1 MIMVKE
7 HLCIQA
13 AQVGR
18 SALLLNGCDLGQV
31 ASPVCVCLLTCKV
44 KIIKMP
50 TLKGVQ
56 NEDNNNIC
64 FLGL

>member
-1 MIMVKE
+1 MVKE

-31 ASPVCVCLLTCKV
+31 AYPVCAVYSPVKW
-44 KIIKMP
+44 K
-50 TLKGVQ
+50 
-56 NEDNNNIC
+56 
-64 FLGL
+64 

>member
-31 ASPVCVCLLTCKV
+31 AYPVCAVYSPVK
-44 KIIKMP
+44 
-50 TLKGVQ
+50 
-56 NEDNNNIC
+56 
-64 FLGL
+64 